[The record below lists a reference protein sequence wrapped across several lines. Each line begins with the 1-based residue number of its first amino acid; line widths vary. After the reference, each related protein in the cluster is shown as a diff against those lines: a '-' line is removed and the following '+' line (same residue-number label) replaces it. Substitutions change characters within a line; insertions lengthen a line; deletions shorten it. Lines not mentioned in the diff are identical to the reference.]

1 MIFKIILL
9 TIAIS
14 LIPCIGH
21 TAVYGFVDE
30 GGTYH
35 FTNMVPVGKKF
46 RIIISDRIKS
56 IVTKHVINNTDYDT
70 MIAQHAA
77 NHGIDPLLI
86 KAVMKAESNFNPRAL
101 SHKGAQGLMQ
111 LMPDTARLMKVEDP
125 FDPDDNIKGGA
136 RYLKYLDDIF
146 GGNIELIL
154 AGYNAGPRRVIENK
168 MNVPPYEETKTYIQ
182 RVKSYYNKLKKPH
195 ES

>member
-1 MIFKIILL
+1 MILKIILL
-9 TIAIS
+9 CIAIS
-14 LIPCIGH
+14 LFPCIGH
-21 TAVYGFVDE
+21 GAVYGFVDE
-30 GGTYH
+30 SGTYH
-35 FTNMVPVGKKF
+35 FTNMIPVGKKF

-56 IVTKHVINNTDYDT
+56 IVTKNINNTDYDT
-70 MIAQHAA
+70 MIALHAA

-111 LMPDTARLMKVEDP
+111 LMPDTARLMKVDDP

-146 GGNIELIL
+146 GGNLELML

-182 RVKSYYNKLKKPH
+182 RVKTYYNKLKRPH

>member
-1 MIFKIILL
+1 MILKIILL
-9 TIAIS
+9 CIAIS
-14 LIPCIGH
+14 LFPRIGYG
-21 TAVYGFVDE
+21 AVYGFVDE
-30 GGTYH
+30 SGTYH
-35 FTNMVPVGKKF
+35 FTNMIPVGKKF

-56 IVTKHVINNTDYDT
+56 IITKNINNTDYDT
-70 MIAQHAA
+70 MIALHAA
-77 NHGIDPLLI
+77 NHGVDPLLI

-111 LMPDTARLMKVEDP
+111 LMPDTARLMKVDDP

-146 GGNIELIL
+146 GGNLELML

-182 RVKSYYNKLKKPH
+182 RVKSYYNKLKRPH

>member
-1 MIFKIILL
+1 MFKIILL
-9 TIAIS
+9 SIAIS
-14 LIPCIGH
+14 LFPCIGH
-21 TAVYGFVDE
+21 PAVYGFVDE
-30 GGTYH
+30 NGTYH
-35 FTNMVPVGKKF
+35 FTNMIPVGKKF

-56 IVTKHVINNTDYDT
+56 IATKSINNTDYDN
-70 MIAQHAA
+70 MIAVHAA
-77 NHGIDPLLI
+77 NHGIDPQLI

-111 LMPDTARLMKVEDP
+111 LMPDTARLMKVENP

-154 AGYNAGPRRVIENK
+154 AGYNAGPGRVIENK

-195 ES
+195 DS